1 MNDDLKDSFL
11 SIFEASLEAQ
21 LRAVRRLRKGDTPA
35 PRPARSKGLSQV
47 DMAYDVLKKA
57 RSSLHVS
64 ALLDRIHSAFGVTV
78 DRESLVSSLTKRWP
92 AKTVS
97 CAPGRIPSGCA
108 RRPDDS
114 PGGLL
119 GNRRRL
125 AGRVSPIAHLPT
137 CGAASTGLAGVFG
150 PPLPLPHHLDLR
162 RPASQLGRGVFSAF
176 RCQWQ
181 PQELFRPI
189 LQRALAYCPGRLV
202 GVAVDDTRLPKT
214 GRCIQ
219 QAFLQRD
226 PLSPPFH
233 VNLMLGLRFLQA
245 SLLVPTY
252 RLAPVSTRGLPI
264 RFEEVSRVKK
274 PSRKAKPEAWQEYK
288 EAIKRY
294 NLSQSF
300 VGMMGQLRQELDLAG
315 GEKKILVLAGD
326 GSFCNRTCF
335 RAPRDRTELICRTRK
350 DAVLCWGAPEGSRRF
365 YGTEKFTPEQV
376 RQDETRP
383 WKETKVFYGG
393 KWRKVRYKEVSV
405 VYWQGGAARCPLR
418 LLVVAPTPY
427 RKRKSSKLYYR
438 QPAFLLTTDLKS
450 SVKQLLQ
457 IYFDRWQ
464 IEVNHRDEK
473 DTLGVGQAQLWN
485 VKAVPKQ
492 PVLAVA
498 AYSALLLASLIAFG
512 AERGAAYEALP
523 KWRKR
528 AYRPS
533 CLDLVTLL
541 RKEMAEH
548 PELLKEFEV
557 KITEKQLVRA
567 AAA

>member
-1 MNDDLKDSFL
+1 MTLLAAFL
-11 SIFEASLEAQ
+11 DIAAGWRSVFPQSRTFR
-21 LRAVRRLRKGDTPA
+21 RAVR
-35 PRPARSKGLSQV
+35 Q
-47 DMAYDVLKKA
+47 
-57 RSSLHVS
+57 
-64 ALLDRIHSAFGVTV
+64 ALG
-78 DRESLVSSLTKRWP
+78 SLV
-92 AKTVS
+92 
-97 CAPGRIPSGCA
+97 C
-108 RRPDDS
+108 
-114 PGGLL
+114 
-119 GNRRRL
+119 
-125 AGRVSPIAHLPT
+125 
-137 CGAASTGLAGVFG
+137 
-150 PPLPLPHHLDLR
+150 
-162 RPASQLGRGVFSAF
+162 LGRRCLTRIIWASGGQHRSWSAEYF
-176 RCQWQ
+176 LHSRCEWQ

-189 LQRALAYCPGRLV
+189 LQRALDYCPGRLV
-202 GVAVDDTRLPKT
+202 GVAVDDTRLSKT

-219 QAFLQRD
+219 QAFYQRD

-274 PSRKAKPEAWQEYK
+274 PSRKAKPQAWQEYK
-288 EAIKRY
+288 EAIKKH

-315 GEKKILVLAGD
+315 GKEKVLVLAGD

-335 RAPRDRTELICRTRK
+335 RAPRDRTELISRTRK
-350 DAVLCWGAPEGSRRF
+350 DAVLCLGAPEGSRRF
-365 YGTEKFTPEQV
+365 YDTKKFTPDQV
-376 RQDETRP
+376 RQDEERP

-393 KWRKVRYKEVSV
+393 KWRKVRYKEVAL

-438 QPAFLLTTDLKS
+438 QPAYLLTTDLKS
-450 SVKQLLQ
+450 SAKPLLQ

-485 VKAVPKQ
+485 VKAVPQQ

-498 AYSALLLASLIAFG
+498 AYSAMLLASLIAFG

-523 KWRKR
+523 KWRR
-528 AYRPS
+528 NAYRPS

-541 RKEMAEH
+541 RKEMDEH

-557 KITEKQLVRA
+557 KFTEKQLVRGA
-567 AAA
+567 AA